1 MGWTNQPTAR
11 LSIRKSGTTDNLSF
25 EGVNAS
31 NDAGTPSEYLAAAN
45 RILTIAG
52 MSAVIDG
59 ITKTI
64 KQEDDEQ

>member
-11 LSIRKSGTTDNLSF
+11 LSVRKSGSTDNFSF
-25 EGVNAS
+25 EGVNAD
-31 NDAGTPSEYLAAAN
+31 NAAGTPAQYLAAAN

-59 ITKTI
+59 ITKSI
-64 KQEDDEQ
+64 KQESDGE